1 MDSPPPEKE
10 SLGQLYLQVVRYL
23 EYTKNCKQN
32 KTKQNN
38 KALIGVRKTWDW
50 RDGLAVNA
58 ENPGL
63 GPSTHR
69 EAHDL

>member
-1 MDSPPPEKE
+1 MDSPPPEQE
-10 SLGQLYLQVVRYL
+10 SLGQLYLRVVKYL
-23 EYTKNCKQN
+23 EYMKNC
-32 KTKQNN
+32 KQNN